1 MILKMI
7 IFISDSLFLLY
18 IVTFLVII
26 ITIYKCIKAKKIETK
41 TIVIVLIGVVYLLFY
56 SYESIPS
63 EKVQYNHI
71 AISDVEGLS
80 EKEIVNK
87 ILIQEFDYYKSER
100 LFTKNQIFD
109 YKINRINGPIN
120 DTSKTDNH
128 YYDVSY
134 SVKTIAPAWI
144 AGNGKNEGL
153 WVNSKSE
160 FYNLIKNND
169 QYILNRV
176 GGL

>member
-1 MILKMI
+1 MLASLLRIIL
-7 IFISDSLFLLY
+7 LTATL
-18 IVTFLVII
+18 
-26 ITIYKCIKAKKIETK
+26 
-41 TIVIVLIGVVYLLFY
+41 
-56 SYESIPS
+56 
-63 EKVQYNHI
+63 
-71 AISDVEGLS
+71 
-80 EKEIVNK
+80 K
-87 ILIQEFDYYKSER
+87 ILERGLDKGPIIFDYYKSER

>member
-1 MILKMI
+1 MNCSSYSKNAMVLKVRGYTR
-7 IFISDSLFLLY
+7 FL
-18 IVTFLVII
+18 TH
-26 ITIYKCIKAKKIETK
+26 
-41 TIVIVLIGVVYLLFY
+41 
-56 SYESIPS
+56 S
-63 EKVQYNHI
+63 
-71 AISDVEGLS
+71 
-80 EKEIVNK
+80 
-87 ILIQEFDYYKSER
+87 
-100 LFTKNQIFD
+100 
-109 YKINRINGPIN
+109 INGPIN

>member
-1 MILKMI
+1 MTKYTTTTLIEELQKYPT
-7 IFISDSLFLLY
+7 DTP
-18 IVTFLVII
+18 IVTDLALIFDFNNACYIFQNEMTEEEQELFDLLKKDKLTKEEEKSVRLA
-26 ITIYKCIKAKKIETK
+26 AKS
-41 TIVIVLIGVVYLLFY
+41 LL
-56 SYESIPS
+56 
-63 EKVQYNHI
+63 EKLYD
-71 AISDVEGLS
+71 A
-80 EKEIVNK
+80 KNK

-144 AGNGKNEGL
+144 AGNGKNGGL

>member
-1 MILKMI
+1 MKLNP
-7 IFISDSLFLLY
+7 
-18 IVTFLVII
+18 
-26 ITIYKCIKAKKIETK
+26 
-41 TIVIVLIGVVYLLFY
+41 LFY
-56 SYESIPS
+56 CT
-63 EKVQYNHI
+63 
-71 AISDVEGLS
+71 L
-80 EKEIVNK
+80 
-87 ILIQEFDYYKSER
+87 
-100 LFTKNQIFD
+100 
-109 YKINRINGPIN
+109 
-120 DTSKTDNH
+120 TDNH